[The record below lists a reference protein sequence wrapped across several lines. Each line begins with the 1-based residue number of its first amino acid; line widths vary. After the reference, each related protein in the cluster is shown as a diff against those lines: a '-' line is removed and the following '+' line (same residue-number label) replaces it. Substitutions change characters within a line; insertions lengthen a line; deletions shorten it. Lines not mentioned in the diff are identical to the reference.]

1 MESSLKSDCQS
12 KQLFCRVFDTAI
24 GSCGIAWNDQAIV
37 RVQLPERSPEAT
49 YEKLISYC
57 DKVQLADKNIPDF
70 AKNAIKK
77 IQSHLDGKIQDFKDI
92 PVELDGYPDFHRR
105 VYQALQTVP
114 SGKVVSY
121 AQLAEKAGSPLA
133 SRAVGQ
139 AMAHNPLA
147 MIVPCHRVLSASGKL
162 GGFSAYGGDKTKKR
176 LLDIEVADDKKALCP
191 G

>member
-1 MESSLKSDCQS
+1 MKSNRKT
-12 KQLFCRVFDTAI
+12 KQLFCRLFDTAI
-24 GSCGIAWNDQAIV
+24 GSCGIAWNDKAIV
-37 RVQLPERSPEAT
+37 RVQLPEHSPEAT

-57 DKVQLADKNIPDF
+57 NDVQLADKNIPAF
-70 AKNAIKK
+70 AQNAMNK
-77 IQSHLDGKIQDFKDI
+77 IQSHLDGNVQDLKDI
-92 PVELDGYPDFHRR
+92 PVDLDGYPQFHRR
-105 VYQALQTVP
+105 VYQALRMVP

-176 LLDIEVADDKKALCP
+176 LLDIEVEDDKKALCR